1 MSLRPL
7 FIITTSCIDGVGITP
22 YTGYSLDPVHA
33 GQCLRDG
40 AAVNTVQVSSAAIDL
55 ACEQGHLLHTVFIL
69 RDEEQV
75 AGQYSFSMLELAD
88 TLTRVAKYS
97 DRVAVITEELYGNSC
112 NSLARSTVRTR
123 HPYPGGLLEAFND
136 AAGIEAR

>member
-1 MSLRPL
+1 MVLRPL
-7 FIITTSCIDGVGITP
+7 FIITSPGFSSVDIAPCI
-22 YTGYSLDPVHA
+22 GYSLDPVYA
-33 GQCLRDG
+33 GQCLQQYG

-97 DRVAVITEELYGNSC
+97 DRVDVTTEELYGNSC
-112 NSLARSTVRTR
+112 NSQA
-123 HPYPGGLLEAFND
+123 HA
-136 AAGIEAR
+136 